1 MTAPLPVDIR
11 DLRAGYGKAEVL
23 SGIDLSIE
31 PGGRIVLLGPNGAG
45 KTTLLRCLLGLLRPT
60 TGSVCLWGID
70 PAKPK
75 TRRDLLRRVGAS
87 LESPVLPARVLA
99 LEWMEHHATLSGL
112 PSPRDAARELLRSWD
127 LPESMDTDK
136 LSQGQR
142 QRLLVARCLLH
153 RPDLLILD
161 EPAAHL
167 DPTAREEFWAYLET
181 WRASTGATLLV
192 SSHQLEEAADRG
204 GEWIVMGE
212 GKILHR
218 GPANTFAEIFPSS
231 RLLRLDQPRTSEQ
244 IHQILSPYRC
254 AVGSDG
260 IQPSREFRLRPTNGS
275 EDHPSILRALVESG
289 VGVVA
294 LGEDSISLREAYR
307 SCLGEATVPDRETR
321 SFQFDRHPPLPE
333 STISDILSAAR
344 LHGRGL
350 LRERRLL
357 LPFAVLLLLLCG
369 GILLGFPPLAPSSIV
384 SSLLAMAALLPCGL
398 AAGLA
403 ADLVAGERE
412 RKSLE
417 TQLSLPT
424 PFGRILFGNAL
435 SILVPGQILSIL
447 AVVSASAAFL
457 RTGNIPDVA
466 ALAAIVLAL
475 APASLGLAVTIG
487 IVFSLRATS
496 TRSAAQFSTLS
507 TLPLLA
513 LSQGLPLLLPGHILP
528 WICGAA
534 GLAALTAL
542 LGWKISRSLSPER
555 LLR

>member
-1 MTAPLPVDIR
+1 
-11 DLRAGYGKAEVL
+11 
-23 SGIDLSIE
+23 
-31 PGGRIVLLGPNGAG
+31 
-45 KTTLLRCLLGLLRPT
+45 
-60 TGSVCLWGID
+60 
-70 PAKPK
+70 
-75 TRRDLLRRVGAS
+75 
-87 LESPVLPARVLA
+87 
-99 LEWMEHHATLSGL
+99 
-112 PSPRDAARELLRSWD
+112 
-127 LPESMDTDK
+127 
-136 LSQGQR
+136 
-142 QRLLVARCLLH
+142 
-153 RPDLLILD
+153 
-161 EPAAHL
+161 
-167 DPTAREEFWAYLET
+167 
-181 WRASTGATLLV
+181 
-192 SSHQLEEAADRG
+192 
-204 GEWIVMGE
+204 
-212 GKILHR
+212 
-218 GPANTFAEIFPSS
+218 
-231 RLLRLDQPRTSEQ
+231 
-244 IHQILSPYRC
+244 
-254 AVGSDG
+254 
-260 IQPSREFRLRPTNGS
+260 
-275 EDHPSILRALVESG
+275 
-289 VGVVA
+289 
-294 LGEDSISLREAYR
+294 
-307 SCLGEATVPDRETR
+307 
-321 SFQFDRHPPLPE
+321 
-333 STISDILSAAR
+333 
-344 LHGRGL
+344 
-350 LRERRLL
+350 
-357 LPFAVLLLLLCG
+357 
-369 GILLGFPPLAPSSIV
+369 
-384 SSLLAMAALLPCGL
+384 MAALLPCGL